1 MTGKGG
7 GERAQREGGR
17 GEGKTFLR
25 SPTLQMGAQFT
36 NAYEQGETQGFFA
49 RALKPFEVAL
59 HPPSLGGGRA
69 LRPVPSTDSGDDERG
84 WHGGGGGGLRGKN
97 LFFPSQQAELGPHR
111 RARFMKG
118 PVPHPIERGQPS
130 REGKDDQET
139 SFDSKPLLSSSPL
152 GEGIVRPALTKGDA
166 CIWCSYENQ
175 NPLQRTSFERR
186 GRPPLFDKV
195 STLFGEGGLAA
206 RREGRSRKGRRI

>member
-1 MTGKGG
+1 MPSLRVYLRGLGPNRGLSFGEWVSLWEGLGKRSFPLLLLLFVFAQPISKPPGHLFVTGKGG
-7 GERAQREGGR
+7 GERARREGGR

-97 LFFPSQQAELGPHR
+97 LFS
-111 RARFMKG
+111 
-118 PVPHPIERGQPS
+118 
-130 REGKDDQET
+130 
-139 SFDSKPLLSSSPL
+139 PLNKLSSGP
-152 GEGIVRPALTKGDA
+152 IVAPAL
-166 CIWCSYENQ
+166 
-175 NPLQRTSFERR
+175 
-186 GRPPLFDKV
+186 
-195 STLFGEGGLAA
+195 
-206 RREGRSRKGRRI
+206 